1 MPDPHTRARAALQRA
16 LSIDSGYGA
25 ARVLIAHMDALAAQ
39 PPTRVPAYED
49 AGPLTPFT
57 RWRTAV
63 ARRDGAALR
72 RLRDTLSSLGPV
84 NLRAIAL
91 ASQYDAVSLADGDGA
106 VRALR
111 ARATRTSDR
120 LEAALAEHSLALNEG
135 RIRDALTAADRIGV
149 LQPASH
155 AHLRLRVLD
164 ALYGNGSTEAA
175 EDAAARLDA
184 ATASSATSA
193 SDPRGVQL
201 ADACVIGQWRLAR
214 GDSTGV
220 RGIVAQL
227 RAGALNAPGVAV
239 ASTPAACAELL
250 EAKLAVT
257 TRATDA
263 AARVARVDSLA
274 FTDAASGDASTYAP
288 LLIARLHEQL
298 GDVPGALRAI
308 RRRAYMSAWPRYL
321 AAALREEGKYAAA
334 VGATDV
340 FREAGTRYL
349 ALRAAPDSA
358 LHAEVDEVRRSV
370 VLPPV
375 EAIR

>member
-1 MPDPHTRARAALQRA
+1 
-16 LSIDSGYGA
+16 
-25 ARVLIAHMDALAAQ
+25 
-39 PPTRVPAYED
+39 
-49 AGPLTPFT
+49 LTPFT

-239 ASTPAACAELL
+239 ASTPAA
-250 EAKLAVT
+250 
-257 TRATDA
+257 DA